1 MRSFVAAAVAS
12 CTLAAAAQA
21 QEWGHPYHEQI
32 NSLME
37 RSPSFKTEVASIM
50 DRVIVN
56 TNESLPGEHLVLLV
70 PSGDVAALY
79 FDVKKIERLRLTDQ
93 EFDVILV
100 HELYGHAV
108 PELRDDRVCRD
119 PEPGQMYM
127 QSCVGRR
134 EAKVLRELGMR
145 PRTKYT
151 LR

>member
-1 MRSFVAAAVAS
+1 MRTVLMTGVACLMATSV
-12 CTLAAAAQA
+12 QG

-37 RSPSFKTEVASIM
+37 RSPSFKTEVTPIL

-56 TNESLPGEHLVLLV
+56 TNESLPGKHLVLLV
-70 PSGDVAALY
+70 PSGDLVALY
-79 FDVKKIERLRLTDQ
+79 FDVDKIKDVGVTD
-93 EFDVILV
+93 EEMDVILV

-108 PELRDDRVCRD
+108 PQLRDDRVCRD
-119 PEPGQMYM
+119 PESGQMYI

-145 PRTKYT
+145 PRARYG